1 MHDKPS
7 LSLAEAVAVG
17 RAMLQCAEAF
27 ANRDQQIK
35 SVSNL
40 TTYKDIAVPAKP
52 GDPNPLMTNIQPDIF
67 SSSVADLQIPSFSGP
82 EVAPYRGGFHMSVID
97 NVIRHNAPTIQDMST
112 LVLDNARFS
121 GELMDTQDRQW
132 YTMPQPEHIASNEA
146 PPPIACTTIAVSTSN
161 EFAAFS
167 SRSRNLGRMSSEQA
181 LDYFLDQ
188 HNTRSSQ

>member
-1 MHDKPS
+1 
-7 LSLAEAVAVG
+7 
-17 RAMLQCAEAF
+17 
-27 ANRDQQIK
+27 
-35 SVSNL
+35 
-40 TTYKDIAVPAKP
+40 
-52 GDPNPLMTNIQPDIF
+52 MT
-67 SSSVADLQIPSFSGP
+67 
-82 EVAPYRGGFHMSVID
+82 VID
-97 NVIRHNAPTIQDMST
+97 SVIRHNAPTIQDMST
-112 LVLDNARFS
+112 FVLDNARFS

-188 HNTRSSQ
+188 HNAKSSQQVLLNLLFR